1 MLFSASKMK
10 KKDFILI
17 GAIVAVAL
25 VLLLCVKLTQ
35 KEGAGVI
42 VKIDGQEVG
51 TYSLSVNGTYSL
63 NGGTNILVI
72 EDGYA
77 YLKDANC
84 PDHLCVKQGKISK
97 TGQVITCLPN
107 KLTVTVYG
115 GEENDVD
122 LVS

>member
-25 VLLLCVKLTQ
+25 VLLCCVKLTQ
-35 KEGAGVI
+35 QEGAGVI

-72 EDGYA
+72 ENGYA

-115 GEENDVD
+115 AEKLDVD
-122 LVS
+122 LIS